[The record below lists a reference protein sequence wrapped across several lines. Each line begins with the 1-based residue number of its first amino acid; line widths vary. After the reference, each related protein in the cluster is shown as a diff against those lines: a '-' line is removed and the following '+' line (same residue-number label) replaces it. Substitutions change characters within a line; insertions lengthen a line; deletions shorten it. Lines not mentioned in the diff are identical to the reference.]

1 MEAKTALAEKRGF
14 TLLDLIMVI
23 LIIGVLGAIVVP
35 QYFSLTNEAK
45 LDGAAAE
52 LVSALQY
59 AGNLAVQYQRPF
71 GVKASV
77 ADNSLSVFDTA
88 PKPNAVPPAQP
99 NNLPPVDADATVLN
113 PLDKAWYCRNFNT
126 LDSFRGIKIAAVP
139 AGGEVRFYPD
149 GHSGAADSLFTV
161 TYADRQKTVTV
172 NGTTGQITVQ

>member
-1 MEAKTALAEKRGF
+1 
-14 TLLDLIMVI
+14 MVI
-23 LIIGVLGAIVVP
+23 LIIGVLGVMIVP
-35 QYFSLTNEAK
+35 QYSSLTDQAK
-45 LDGAAAE
+45 LDEAAAE

-59 AGNLAVQYQRPF
+59 AGNLAVQHQRPF

-77 ADNSLSVFDTA
+77 TDNSFSVFDTD

-99 NNLPPVDADATVLN
+99 NNLPPVDDAGTVLN
-113 PLDKAWYCRNFNT
+113 PLDKTWYSR
-126 LDSFRGIKIAAVP
+126 SFDARQSFQGVRIAAVP

-161 TYADRQKTVTV
+161 SYATRQKTVTV